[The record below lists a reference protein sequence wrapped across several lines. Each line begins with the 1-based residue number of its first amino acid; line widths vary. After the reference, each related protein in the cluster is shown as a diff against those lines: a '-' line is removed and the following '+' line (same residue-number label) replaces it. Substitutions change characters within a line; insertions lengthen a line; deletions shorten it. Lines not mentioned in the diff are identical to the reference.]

1 MRENDARMVKIMF
14 LVNIN
19 QNRCSRSYKTV
30 VSSNT
35 CKIYTFDLV
44 KTMGN
49 QKLDFFFSH
58 FIYIGNRI
66 CNLELELYL
75 SFVFINT

>member
-1 MRENDARMVKIMF
+1 MVLNLVFFPFFPMRENDARMVKIMF

-30 VSSNT
+30 ESSNT

-49 QKLDFFFSH
+49 QKLDFFFTL
-58 FIYIGNRI
+58 FT
-66 CNLELELYL
+66 LEIE
-75 SFVFINT
+75 FVIWN